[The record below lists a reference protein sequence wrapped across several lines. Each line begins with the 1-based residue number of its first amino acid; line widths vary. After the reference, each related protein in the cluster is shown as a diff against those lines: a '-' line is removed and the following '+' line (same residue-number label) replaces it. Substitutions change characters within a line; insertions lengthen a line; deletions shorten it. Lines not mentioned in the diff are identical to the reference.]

1 MLIIY
6 TIIIYVFKQGRRYV
20 SNCMYV
26 PGLSNTVHCGSFP
39 PHPLFLKVHVVYVSK
54 VAEMINI
61 SFTLC
66 LRDVT
71 LQNRSVKIF
80 QQLLIELGDEE
91 TLYIQSNF

>member
-1 MLIIY
+1 
-6 TIIIYVFKQGRRYV
+6 
-20 SNCMYV
+20 MYV

-39 PHPLFLKVHVVYVSK
+39 LPLFLKVHVVYVSK

-80 QQLLIELGDEE
+80 QQLIELGDEE

>member
-1 MLIIY
+1 M
-6 TIIIYVFKQGRRYV
+6 FKQGRRYV

-26 PGLSNTVHCGSFP
+26 PGLSNCGSFLP
-39 PHPLFLKVHVVYVSK
+39 PPLFLKVHVVYVSK

-91 TLYIQSNF
+91 SFTYNQTSKPRTYNFTGP

>member
-1 MLIIY
+1 MCLSRDVD
-6 TIIIYVFKQGRRYV
+6 TLVT
-20 SNCMYV
+20 NCMYV
-26 PGLSNTVHCGSFP
+26 PGVRNTVHCGSFLP
-39 PHPLFLKVHVVYVSK
+39 PPPFFKVHVVYVSK
-54 VAEMINI
+54 VAEMIYI

-71 LQNRSVKIF
+71 LQNRSVKMF